1 MELSKRLKVLSWV
14 LQAVV
19 AVILL
24 QTLFFKFTGAPES
37 VYIFSKLG
45 AEPWGRI
52 ASGVFELI
60 AAALLLFP
68 RTVSLGAL
76 MSLGV
81 ISGAIFSHLTKLGIA
96 LTEVGDGGELFALAL
111 VVFVGSATVLLIRRR
126 ELPLV
131 GALFA
136 GDARG
141 RIDESLRGRAS
152 L

>member
-1 MELSKRLKVLSWV
+1 MELSKRMKVLSWV
-14 LQAVV
+14 LQTVV

-37 VYIFSKLG
+37 VYIFSKVG

-68 RTVSLGAL
+68 RTVVAGAVL
-76 MSLGV
+76 SLGV
-81 ISGAIFSHLTKLGIA
+81 ISGAIMSHLTVLGFA
-96 LTEVGDGGELFALAL
+96 LTEVGDRGELFALAL
-111 VVFVGSATVLLIRRR
+111 VVFVGSAAVLFIRRR
-126 ELPLV
+126 SLPFV

-136 GDARG
+136 AGSRERMDA
-141 RIDESLRGRAS
+141 SLRGRAG

>member
-1 MELSKRLKVLSWV
+1 MELSKRMKVLSWV
-14 LQAVV
+14 LQVVV

-68 RTVSLGAL
+68 RTVAVGAL

-96 LTEVGDGGELFALAL
+96 LTEVGDRGELFALAV
-111 VVFVGSATVLLIRRR
+111 VVFLGSAAVLYIRRR
-126 ELPLV
+126 ELPFV
-131 GALFA
+131 GAVLSK
-136 GDARG
+136 DARA
-141 RIDESLRGRAS
+141 RIDAS
-152 L
+152 LKSRAGF

>member
-1 MELSKRLKVLSWV
+1 MELSKRMKVLSWV
-14 LQAVV
+14 LQVLV

-60 AAALLLFP
+60 AAVLLLVP
-68 RTVSLGAL
+68 RTAAAGAL

-81 ISGAIFSHLTKLGIA
+81 ISGAIFSHLTKLGVA
-96 LTEVGDGGELFALAL
+96 LTEVGDRGELFALAL
-111 VVFVGSATVLLIRRR
+111 VVFLGSAVVLYIRRR
-126 ELPLV
+126 ELPFI
-131 GALFA
+131 GAVLSK
-136 GDARG
+136 DARA
-141 RIDESLRGRAS
+141 RIDASLRSRAG

>member
-1 MELSKRLKVLSWV
+1 MELSRRMKVLSWV

-52 ASGVFELI
+52 VSGLFELV

-68 RTVSLGAL
+68 RTVAVGAL

-81 ISGAIFSHLTKLGIA
+81 ISGAIFSHLTVLGVA
-96 LTEVGDGGELFALAL
+96 LTEVGDRGELFALAL
-111 VVFVGSATVLLIRRR
+111 VVFVGSAVVLFIRRR
-126 ELPLV
+126 ELPFLGTV
-131 GALFA
+131 LSKE
-136 GDARG
+136 ARA
-141 RIDESLRGRAS
+141 RIDAS
-152 L
+152 LKSRAGF

>member
-1 MELSKRLKVLSWV
+1 MELSKRLRVLSWV
-14 LQAVV
+14 LQVVV

-52 ASGVFELI
+52 ASGVFELV

-68 RTVSLGAL
+68 RTAAVGAL

-81 ISGAIFSHLTKLGIA
+81 ISGAIFSHLTKLGVA
-96 LTEVGDGGELFALAL
+96 LTEVGDRGELFALAV
-111 VVFVGSATVLLIRRR
+111 VVFVGSAAVLFIRRR
-126 ELPLV
+126 ELPFV
-131 GALFA
+131 GAVLSK
-136 GDARG
+136 DARE
-141 RIDESLRGRAS
+141 RIDAS
-152 L
+152 LKSRAGF

>member
-1 MELSKRLKVLSWV
+1 MELSRRVKVLSWA

-52 ASGVFELI
+52 GSGVFELV

-68 RTVSLGAL
+68 RAAAVGAL

-81 ISGAIFSHLTKLGIA
+81 ISGAIFSHLTVLGVA
-96 LTEVGDGGELFALAL
+96 LTEVGDRGELFALAV
-111 VVFVGSATVLLIRRR
+111 VVFAGSAAVLFIRRR
-126 ELPLV
+126 ELPFL
-131 GALFA
+131 GAVLSKE
-136 GDARG
+136 ARQ
-141 RIDESLRGRAS
+141 RIDAS
-152 L
+152 LKSRAGF

>member
-1 MELSKRLKVLSWV
+1 MELSKRMKVLSWV

-37 VYIFSKLG
+37 VYIFTKVG

-68 RTVSLGAL
+68 RTVVFGAL

-96 LTEVGDGGELFALAL
+96 LTEIGDRGELFALAL
-111 VVFVGSATVLLIRRR
+111 VVFAGSAVVLFVRRR
-126 ELPLV
+126 ELPFL
-131 GALFA
+131 GAVLSKE
-136 GDARG
+136 ARAA
-141 RIDESLRGRAS
+141 IDAS
-152 L
+152 LKSRANF

>member
-1 MELSKRLKVLSWV
+1 MELSRRTKVLSWV

-68 RTVSLGAL
+68 RTAVFGAL

-81 ISGAIFSHLTKLGIA
+81 ISGAIFSHLTKLGVA
-96 LTEVGDGGELFALAL
+96 LTEVGDRGELFALAL
-111 VVFVGSATVLLIRRR
+111 VVFAGSAVVLFIRRR
-126 ELPLV
+126 ELPFL
-131 GALFA
+131 GAVLSKE
-136 GDARG
+136 ARE
-141 RIDESLRGRAS
+141 RIDAS
-152 L
+152 LKSRAGY

>member
-1 MELSKRLKVLSWV
+1 MGLSGRMKVLSWV

-60 AAALLLFP
+60 AAALLLYP
-68 RTVSLGAL
+68 RTAAVGAL

-81 ISGAIFSHLTKLGIA
+81 ISGAIFSHLTRLGVA
-96 LTEVGDGGELFALAL
+96 LTEVGDRGELFALAL
-111 VVFVGSATVLLIRRR
+111 AVFVGSSAVLIIRRR
-126 ELPLV
+126 ELPFV
-131 GALFA
+131 GAVLPKE
-136 GDARG
+136 ARE
-141 RIDESLRGRAS
+141 RIDTSLKSRAGF
-152 L
+152 

>member
-52 ASGVFELI
+52 ASGVFELV

-68 RTVSLGAL
+68 RTVVVGAVL
-76 MSLGV
+76 SLGV
-81 ISGAIFSHLTKLGIA
+81 ISGAIFSHLTKLGLA
-96 LTEVGDGGELFALAL
+96 LTEVGDHGELFALAL
-111 VVFVGSATVLLIRRR
+111 VVFAGSAAVLYIRRR
-126 ELPLV
+126 ELPFV
-131 GALFA
+131 GAVFS
-136 GDARG
+136 RG
-141 RIDESLRGRAS
+141 AHERIDAS
-152 L
+152 LKSRAGF

>member
-1 MELSKRLKVLSWV
+1 MELSRRMKALSWV

-52 ASGVFELI
+52 VSGVFELV

-68 RTVSLGAL
+68 RTVAVGAL

-81 ISGAIFSHLTKLGIA
+81 ISGAIFSHLTVLGVA
-96 LTEVGDGGELFALAL
+96 LTEVGDHGELFALAL
-111 VVFVGSATVLLIRRR
+111 VVFVGSAVVLFIRRR
-126 ELPLV
+126 ELPFV
-131 GALFA
+131 GMVFSKEACE
-136 GDARG
+136 
-141 RIDESLRGRAS
+141 RIDAS
-152 L
+152 LKSRAGF

>member
-1 MELSKRLKVLSWV
+1 MELSKRMKVLSWV

-68 RTVSLGAL
+68 RTVAVGAL

-81 ISGAIFSHLTKLGIA
+81 ISGAIFSHLTKLGVA
-96 LTEVGDGGELFALAL
+96 LTEVGDRGELFALAL
-111 VVFVGSATVLLIRRR
+111 VVFVGSAVVLFIRRR
-126 ELPLV
+126 ELPFV
-131 GALFA
+131 GAALSKE
-136 GDARG
+136 ARE
-141 RIDESLRGRAS
+141 RIDASLRSRAGA
-152 L
+152 

>member
-14 LQAVV
+14 LQVVV

-68 RTVSLGAL
+68 RTVVAGAL
-76 MSLGV
+76 LSLGV
-81 ISGAIFSHLTKLGIA
+81 ISGAIFSHLTRLGVA
-96 LTEVGDGGELFALAL
+96 LAEVGDRGELFALAL
-111 VVFVGSATVLLIRRR
+111 VVFAGSAAVLALRRR

-131 GALFA
+131 GALLS
-136 GDARG
+136 GDARE
-141 RIDESLRGRAS
+141 RIDESLRRRAS

>member
-1 MELSKRLKVLSWV
+1 MELSKRMKVLSWV
-14 LQAVV
+14 LQVLV

-60 AAALLLFP
+60 AAVLLLVP
-68 RTVSLGAL
+68 RTAAAGAL

-81 ISGAIFSHLTKLGIA
+81 ISGAIFSHLTKLGVA
-96 LTEVGDGGELFALAL
+96 LTEVGDRGELFALAL
-111 VVFVGSATVLLIRRR
+111 VVFLGSAVVLYIRRR
-126 ELPLV
+126 ELPFL
-131 GALFA
+131 GAVLSK
-136 GDARG
+136 DARAS
-141 RIDESLRGRAS
+141 IDAS
-152 L
+152 LKSRAGL

>member
-1 MELSKRLKVLSWV
+1 MELSGRMKVLSWV

-68 RTVSLGAL
+68 RTVVFGAL

-96 LTEVGDGGELFALAL
+96 LTEVGDRGELFALSL
-111 VVFVGSATVLLIRRR
+111 VVFVGSALVLFIRRR
-126 ELPLV
+126 ELPFV
-131 GALFA
+131 GAVLSKE
-136 GDARG
+136 ARE
-141 RIDESLRGRAS
+141 RIDAS
-152 L
+152 LKSRAGF

>member
-1 MELSKRLKVLSWV
+1 MELSGRMKVLSWV

-45 AEPWGRI
+45 AEPGGRI

-68 RTVSLGAL
+68 RTVVFGAL

-81 ISGAIFSHLTKLGIA
+81 IGGAIFSHLTVLGLA
-96 LTEVGDGGELFALAL
+96 LTEVGDRGELFALAL
-111 VVFVGSATVLLIRRR
+111 VVFVGSAVVLFIRRR
-126 ELPLV
+126 ELPFLGSV
-131 GALFA
+131 LSKE
-136 GDARG
+136 ARE
-141 RIDESLRGRAS
+141 RIDAS
-152 L
+152 LKSRAGF